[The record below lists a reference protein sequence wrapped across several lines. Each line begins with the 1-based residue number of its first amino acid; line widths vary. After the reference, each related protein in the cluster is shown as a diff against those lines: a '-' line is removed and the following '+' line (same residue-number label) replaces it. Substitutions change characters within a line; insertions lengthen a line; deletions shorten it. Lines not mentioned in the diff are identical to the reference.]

1 MTALQSIIKEA
12 KSLKKQYPKRYSKW
26 TDYVKQASAIYASKH
41 KGKSP
46 VGKKRKVGA
55 AKPVSKHKDTKS
67 HNVNIRVVSGV
78 GALPIGFKG
87 SILGVNFK
95 VINQFDIYNN
105 VSAIIED
112 IKNGYTIAVIDGTTN
127 FKNKVDQFESYI
139 KNHSTIDKRD
149 FPKDLKS
156 RIDKFVSN
164 LNKEVKEYNS
174 GKKST
179 TKKKPLIIKKEA
191 KKIVKHKNTLTK
203 VKEVLKQDHKRLKH
217 GYTMTK
223 GNVRIGSVQQSE
235 IDFWIKMFAPRK
247 KSLQLE
253 WYRDLIKNFKLDSFN
268 VFLPKEK
275 GEAQLR
281 ALEFILHKKPLQIKN

>member
-12 KSLKKQYPKRYSKW
+12 KSLKKQYPKRYAKW

-67 HNVNIRVVSGV
+67 HNVNIRVVSG
-78 GALPIGFKG
+78 
-87 SILGVNFK
+87 
-95 VINQFDIYNN
+95 
-105 VSAIIED
+105 
-112 IKNGYTIAVIDGTTN
+112 IKKKKATKKAV
-127 FKNKVDQFESYI
+127 
-139 KNHSTIDKRD
+139 
-149 FPKDLKS
+149 
-156 RIDKFVSN
+156 
-164 LNKEVKEYNS
+164 
-174 GKKST
+174 KKST
-179 TKKKPLIIKKEA
+179 
-191 KKIVKHKNTLTK
+191 TLTK
-203 VKEVLKQDHKRLKH
+203 VKQVLKKDNLRLKH
-217 GYTMTK
+217 GYNLTS
-223 GNVRIGSVQQSE
+223 GSVRIGSVQQSE

-268 VFLPKEK
+268 IFLPKEK

-281 ALEFILHKKPLQIKN
+281 ALEFILNKKPLQIKN